1 MQAINIAGAIGQRT
15 WMLLPF
21 EADWR
26 WMIERDDSPWY
37 PTMRLFRQQEEGRWG
52 YSDRSGCDRGA
63 RSFTG
68 LTGLFRITGKSLINI
83 PASLR

>member
-37 PTMRLFRQQEEGRWG
+37 PTMRLFRQQEEGRW
-52 YSDRSGCDRGA
+52 DKVIDQVAIEVRD
-63 RSFTG
+63 
-68 LTGLFRITGKSLINI
+68 LLQD
-83 PASLR
+83 